1 MENTL
6 PVSVIVVS
14 FNTKELTRKALR
26 ALFNTSKLPAQVVV
40 VDNDSKDGSVDMV
53 KEEFPEVV
61 VIENKENLGFA
72 KGNNV
77 AIRQLASQPYIWLL
91 NSDTETGKNSLE
103 LLVEYIEKHPEVGAL
118 GPQMLYPN
126 GELQSVGGYFPSI
139 VNVFYYLLPLVFF
152 LPRVWRCRLKSIAL
166 FPQPIPDGG
175 LDLDYVTGAASLL
188 RRKALDEVGLMPED
202 YFMYFEETDMCF
214 RMKKAGWQ
222 VKAIDCEPVM
232 HVYGGSFR
240 TKHDSRR
247 LSLFQESLVM
257 FVKKN
262 YTGLKKSII
271 LLEVFLFG
279 RLSILLKGLKVLL

>member
-1 MENTL
+1 M
-6 PVSVIVVS
+6 
-14 FNTKELTRKALR
+14 
-26 ALFNTSKLPAQVVV
+26 
-40 VDNDSKDGSVDMV
+40 
-53 KEEFPEVV
+53 
-61 VIENKENLGFA
+61 
-72 KGNNV
+72 
-77 AIRQLASQPYIWLL
+77 
-91 NSDTETGKNSLE
+91 
-103 LLVEYIEKHPEVGAL
+103 
-118 GPQMLYPN
+118 
-126 GELQSVGGYFPSI
+126 
-139 VNVFYYLLPLVFF
+139 
-152 LPRVWRCRLKSIAL
+152 
-166 FPQPIPDGG
+166 
-175 LDLDYVTGAASLL
+175 TGAASLL